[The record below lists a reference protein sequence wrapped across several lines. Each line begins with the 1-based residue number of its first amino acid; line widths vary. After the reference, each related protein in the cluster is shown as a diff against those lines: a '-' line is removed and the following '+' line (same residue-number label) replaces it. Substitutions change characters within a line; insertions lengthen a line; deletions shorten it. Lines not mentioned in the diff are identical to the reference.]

1 MTLSVDA
8 SSKGLGAV
16 ILQEDK
22 PIAYASR
29 ALTKTQQNY
38 AQIENET
45 FAIAFGC
52 SKFHE
57 YIFGRKIIAESDH
70 KPLQSIF
77 RKPLYQAPPRLQR
90 ILLTL
95 QQYDLKVIFKPGV
108 QLTIL
113 DARVTV
119 NFLEYLSVSE
129 NKYEQ
134 FKKETEND
142 TELQSLRKVVMN
154 GWPEEKKEIP
164 NELTKYWNYPDEI
177 SCIDG
182 IMFKNHKLMVP
193 KQMRAY
199 P

>member
-1 MTLSVDA
+1 MLSEKELEADPEKCRAVKEMPKPTNVTELQSFLQFIQYLAIFITNLSEVTAPLRQLLEKDISWHWNEAHEAAFNKLKDLVANAPVLRYFDVKQPLTLSVDA

-38 AQIENET
+38 AQIEKET
-45 FAIAFGC
+45 LAIAFGC

-57 YIFGRKIIAESDH
+57 YIFRREITVESDH

-95 QQYDLKVIFKPGV
+95 QQYDL
-108 QLTIL
+108 
-113 DARVTV
+113 
-119 NFLEYLSVSE
+119 
-129 NKYEQ
+129 
-134 FKKETEND
+134 
-142 TELQSLRKVVMN
+142 
-154 GWPEEKKEIP
+154 
-164 NELTKYWNYPDEI
+164 
-177 SCIDG
+177 
-182 IMFKNHKLMVP
+182 
-193 KQMRAY
+193 
-199 P
+199 